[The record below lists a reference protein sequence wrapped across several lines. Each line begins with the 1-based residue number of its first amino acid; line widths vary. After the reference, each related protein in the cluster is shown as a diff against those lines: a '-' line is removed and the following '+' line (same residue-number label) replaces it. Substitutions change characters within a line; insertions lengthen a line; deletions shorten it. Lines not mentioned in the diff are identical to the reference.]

1 MGGLIMEF
9 APYTDTTLYPL
20 FDINKVPGVSA
31 FCLGFI
37 VADASGRP
45 AWGGYYRVD
54 RGYYGSVIHQ
64 AQSKGTKLIASFGGA
79 AGKELALVSKNSTE
93 LFMKYKNVIDEY
105 KFSSIDFDIEGEA
118 VKDRKA
124 NKSRQEAILELQRR
138 YPNLEISITVPVM
151 PTGLDK
157 DYLDL
162 VSMTPCDIVNLMCMD
177 YGSVKDMGKAA
188 IEAALSARKQTG
200 KKIGITVMIG
210 KNDTGEIFTLEDA
223 SMVHKFAKENK
234 WVKRTSFWSIN
245 RDLGKD
251 GNIEVSSQIKQPEYG
266 FSQIF
271 NKQ

>member
-1 MGGLIMEF
+1 MEF

-37 VADASGRP
+37 VSDASGRP

-54 RGYYGSVIHQ
+54 RGYYGPVIHHAQ
-64 AQSKGTKLIASFGGA
+64 AKGTKLIASFGGA

-93 LFMKYKNVIDEY
+93 LFMKYKTVIDQY

-124 NKSRQEAILELQRR
+124 NKSRQEAILELQRV
-138 YPNLEISITVPVM
+138 YPNLEVSITVPTM

-162 VSMTPCDIVNLMCMD
+162 VASTPCDIVNLMCMD
-177 YGSVKDMGKAA
+177 YGNVKEMGKAA
-188 IEAALSARKQTG
+188 IEAATAVRKQTG

-210 KNDTGEIFTLEDA
+210 KNDTGEVFTLDDA
-223 SMVHKFAKENK
+223 VLVNKFARQNH
-234 WVKRTSFWSIN
+234 WIKRTSFWSIN
-245 RDLGKD
+245 RDTGKD
-251 GNIEVSSQIKQPEYG
+251 GPLETSSQIKQPEYG

-271 NKQ
+271 NKL